1 MFRGLEGLAAI
12 SPDEAIAKYPGAYWF
27 ISSLDYRY
35 EIIGYLTEERG
46 IQPEKIINYVPVHK
60 IRSCILLQEALIY
73 DRTGELHFCWRNPSP
88 RINPSEHINAK
99 ALRDLRDGLIE
110 SISKGRTSEHPACDN
125 CSQISE
131 RYYPVTPASWSI
143 NYFCNGG
150 ICNFK
155 CSYCTLANAPAVES
169 DKGKHS
175 LAEMISA
182 CKHEGLLFEDYK
194 VVLSTAG
201 EPTLHPN
208 RKDFYNSFDG
218 LELSVNTNGS
228 VFDKDLFD
236 TMNKTRVLLECS
248 VDAGT
253 RETFLR
259 IKGVDCFEKVIKNLT
274 EYAKATMGIVAL
286 KYIFI
291 PGVNDTEADI
301 KGFISLC
308 KESNAMFVIIAI
320 DYFSVDI
327 ISEQTCKMILKLKN
341 TLYEESIL
349 CVPYTTYETAE
360 YKDLMRKLFD

>member
-35 EIIGYLTEERG
+35 EIIGYLTDERG

-60 IRSCILLQEALIY
+60 IRSCILLQGTLIY

-88 RINPSEHINAK
+88 RISPSEHVDAK
-99 ALRDLRDGLIE
+99 ALRTLRDSLIE
-110 SISKGRTSEHPACDN
+110 SISEGRAPEHPACDN
-125 CSQISE
+125 CSQVSE
-131 RYYPVTPASWSI
+131 RYYPITPTSWTI

-150 ICNFK
+150 ICNYR
-155 CSYCTLANAPAVES
+155 CSYCTLTNAPVVDS

-175 LAEMISA
+175 LAKMIST
-182 CKHEGLLFEDYK
+182 CKDEGLLFEDYR

-201 EPTLHPN
+201 EPTLHPD
-208 RKDFYNSFDG
+208 RKEFYNSFDG
-218 LELSVNTNGS
+218 SELIVNTNGS

-236 TMNKTRVLLECS
+236 TMNKKMVLLTCS

-253 RETFLR
+253 RETFFH

-274 EYAKATMGIVAL
+274 KYAKASIGIVAL

-301 KGFISLC
+301 EGFISLC
-308 KESNAMFVIIAI
+308 KESNATFVIIAI
-320 DYFSVDI
+320 DYYSVDI

-341 TLYEESIL
+341 TLYEENFL
-349 CVPYTTYETAE
+349 CVPYTTCETTE
-360 YKDLMRKLFD
+360 YRNLMQKLLT